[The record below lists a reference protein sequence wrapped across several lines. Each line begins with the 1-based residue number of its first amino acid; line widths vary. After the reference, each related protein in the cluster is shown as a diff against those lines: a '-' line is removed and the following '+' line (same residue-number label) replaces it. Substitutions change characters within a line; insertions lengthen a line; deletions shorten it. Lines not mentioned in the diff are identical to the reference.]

1 MRRVLLIVLGVLFVA
16 WLLTGVVEVRP
27 GERAVVRRFGAF
39 LDVKPAPGLWI
50 GWPWGIDQVDRVPA
64 DRIQTLAVGYDPEL
78 DSEEAQ
84 EAAVRRG
91 ESPNPPGQLLTGDH
105 NLVDIRVV
113 VSFKV
118 PEEGLESYVLAK
130 DRVEPILGR
139 ATETCLAEWVAGRR
153 VDDVLLEG
161 KEQLKVA
168 LVRDL
173 KAKLAPYDLGI
184 RVEGVRVVHL
194 APPEQVKR
202 AFDDVSRAQAN
213 IRTQETRA
221 RQEQFA
227 RLEAA
232 RAESRRIEQGAEG
245 YAYTQQELARRN
257 AQRFADRVAVLVE
270 ATTKNPK
277 YLQQLW
283 AEERAKVL
291 KRLQE
296 TGQLGLIDSLL
307 PGAGK
312 MDGPLGP

>member
-1 MRRVLLIVLGVLFVA
+1 MRRLLLLVLGLAFLA

-39 LDVKPAPGLWI
+39 LAFKPGPGLRI
-50 GWPWGIDQVDRVPA
+50 GWPWGIESVERVPV
-64 DRIQTLAVGYDPEL
+64 DRIQTLIVGFDPDL

-84 EAAVRRG
+84 DAAQRRG
-91 ESPNPPGQLLTGDH
+91 ETPNPPGQLLTGDH

-130 DRVEPILGR
+130 DRVEPVLSR
-139 ATETCLAEWVAGRR
+139 TTETCLAEWVAGRR

-161 KEQLKVA
+161 KVQLPRA
-168 LVRDL
+168 LVRDIES
-173 KAKLAPYDLGI
+173 KLDSYDLGI
-184 RVEGVRVVHL
+184 RIVDVRVVHL

-221 RQEQFA
+221 KQEQFA

-232 RAESRRIEQGAEG
+232 RAEVRRIEQSAEG
-245 YAYTQQELARRN
+245 YAYTQEELARRN
-257 AQRFADRVAVLVE
+257 AQRFAERVKVLVE
-270 ATTKNPK
+270 AVQTNPK

-283 AEERAKVL
+283 LEERAKVL

-296 TGQLGLIDSLL
+296 TGQLGLLDSLL

-312 MDGPLGP
+312 MDGP